1 MKKSFFGLLFAMT
14 GVVLACT
21 CHLEI
26 NDPWLRATTGGMT
39 AGYFVIKN
47 NGSGTKR
54 LVGVT
59 FDNPALSNIDI
70 HQTITDGNVSKMVSV
85 VELPIESKTS
95 LEFKQGGNHVMAKV
109 TGELK
114 DGDKI
119 KGTLLFKDVGADDSK
134 PAEGVDVEF
143 IVKA

>member
-54 LVGVT
+54 LVGMT
-59 FDNPALSNIDI
+59 CDNPALSNIDI

-85 VELPIESKTS
+85 AELPIEAKSS

-114 DGDKI
+114 AGDKV

-143 IVKA
+143 TVKA